1 MTRDQCMPEIKLGL
15 LVIIAT
21 VCSVDGEVVED
32 KSVLIVK
39 PKGVRE

>member
-1 MTRDQCMPEIKLGL
+1 VLNVGLKENWHL

-32 KSVLIVK
+32 KFVSIVK
-39 PKGVRE
+39 PKGVGE